1 MVAPVTIGARLKNNG
16 TLLTAGSFDEYG
28 DVQTGHKFTKDN
40 IFADELDEVTLPAG
54 RPSGGSILFNGTSQ
68 YLTLNGSTDYAFG
81 NNPFTIEGW
90 FYTTS
95 TAYQRFWS
103 FSNGDNVEMMGSTI
117 YYWNG
122 TTLITSG
129 PSAIAINQWRHIALV
144 KSVNPSVNSGN
155 PQVVIYVNG
164 IAVITDTSPLDSGTN
179 SRPFAIGGEITDSVT
194 GQGSTPGSADG
205 YFTGNITNF
214 RVVKGIA
221 VYTNNFS
228 TPISPFGAT
237 QFSSVNISAVPA
249 TYTKLLLN
257 VVGAGN
263 LLTDSSQYAKSVTNV
278 NSASFSALTPLST
291 AYNGAMKQQKSG
303 ELLVATEFD
312 EVTGIV

>member
-1 MVAPVTIGARLKNNG
+1 MTAVVGARLKSDG

-40 IFADELDEVTLPAG
+40 IFADELDEITLPAG
-54 RPSGGSILFNGTSQ
+54 KPSGGSILFNGSNQ
-68 YLTLNGSTDYAFG
+68 YLTLTGSTDYAFG

-90 FYTTS
+90 FFTTS

-103 FSNGDNVEMMGSTI
+103 FETGDNVEMVGSTV

-122 TTLITSG
+122 TVLINSG
-129 PSAIAINQWRHIALV
+129 PNVIAINQWRHVALV
-144 KSVNPSVNSGN
+144 KNVVAGVNSGN
-155 PQVVIYVNG
+155 PQTVVYVNG
-164 IAVITDTSPLDSGTN
+164 LSVIIDTAPFNSGSS
-179 SRPFAIGGEITDSVT
+179 SRPFAIGGEITDPT
-194 GQGSTPGSADG
+194 GGQGATSGSDG

-257 VVGAGN
+257 AVDSGH
-263 LLTDSSQYAKSVTNV
+263 LLTDGSQYAKSVTNV

-312 EVTGIV
+312 EQTGIV